1 MDKVYNNSFDEIQEA
16 IRGLKLARYAPGNY
30 IKEKYLDP
38 MHPDSKKYED
48 LKSTS
53 LPLIGIVRTSLLKRM
68 ESSIAAF
75 ADSVDRYL
83 KGYKEFKKIL
93 ASGIVPIGKEFHDEI
108 YKKISSD
115 LDDYDDGISTIS
127 SQYDIEAFDVEAWK
141 ADMAHDVNVFASI
154 KGNLV
159 DKRDFTKYDDKLHK
173 LRDLVLDMRGEKIL
187 IFTESAVT
195 ARYAHAY
202 LEGTVGK
209 ATDVRIEE
217 IDSQKGSGEKNSVVR
232 RFDPKNNNASAKE
245 TENQIDMLVSTDVL
259 SEGVNLQSGRI
270 VINYDFHWN
279 PVRLIQRVGRVD
291 RIGTEHEI
299 IEIVNFLP
307 TSEIEQE
314 LSLRDR
320 VASKIET
327 IRQIIG
333 HDQKILETTEP
344 IDDRGV
350 ADIYDGEEDVL
361 DGEEDGFLDTET
373 ESEREADA
381 IRKDKAELSRIQEIP
396 FGIRSS
402 SGNGKL
408 LIACEAQEETIND
421 NGDVISKR
429 LFRKHYE
436 VTENQCKRMF
446 PLSFL
451 KQVGDNASTI
461 PAGEDPE
468 YNRMVALAWG
478 EFGRDTKNSAA
489 KTRLLKHQNY
499 FEGKLKRITGDPILG
514 RKAMGLFPFIR
525 GRMVINLQPYRKL
538 AELAREIDADA
549 CIGDEDIVSKLEAIR
564 KDYGITYSKMIR
576 KPRIL
581 YSMMVSG

>member
-1 MDKVYNNSFDEIQEA
+1 
-16 IRGLKLARYAPGNY
+16 
-30 IKEKYLDP
+30 
-38 MHPDSKKYED
+38 
-48 LKSTS
+48 
-53 LPLIGIVRTSLLKRM
+53 
-68 ESSIAAF
+68 
-75 ADSVDRYL
+75 
-83 KGYKEFKKIL
+83 
-93 ASGIVPIGKEFHDEI
+93 
-108 YKKISSD
+108 
-115 LDDYDDGISTIS
+115 
-127 SQYDIEAFDVEAWK
+127 
-141 ADMAHDVNVFASI
+141 MAHDVNVFASI

-195 ARYAHAY
+195 ARYVHAY

-350 ADIYDGEEDVL
+350 ADIYDSEEDVL

-373 ESEREADA
+373 ESRERGRRDQGRQGGTLADTRNTVWHKELIRQREAPDSV
-381 IRKDKAELSRIQEIP
+381 R
-396 FGIRSS
+396 GTG
-402 SGNGKL
+402 GN
-408 LIACEAQEETIND
+408 
-421 NGDVISKR
+421 
-429 LFRKHYE
+429 
-436 VTENQCKRMF
+436 NQRRRR
-446 PLSFL
+446 
-451 KQVGDNASTI
+451 
-461 PAGEDPE
+461 
-468 YNRMVALAWG
+468 Y
-478 EFGRDTKNSAA
+478 
-489 KTRLLKHQNY
+489 H
-499 FEGKLKRITGDPILG
+499 
-514 RKAMGLFPFIR
+514 
-525 GRMVINLQPYRKL
+525 
-538 AELAREIDADA
+538 
-549 CIGDEDIVSKLEAIR
+549 LEA
-564 KDYGITYSKMIR
+564 
-576 KPRIL
+576 PFQEAL
-581 YSMMVSG
+581 